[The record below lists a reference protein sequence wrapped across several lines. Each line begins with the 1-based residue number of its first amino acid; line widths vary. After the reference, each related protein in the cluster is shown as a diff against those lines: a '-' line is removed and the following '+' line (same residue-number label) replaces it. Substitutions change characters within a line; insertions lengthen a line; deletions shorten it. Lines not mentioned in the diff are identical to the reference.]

1 MRDYRAIQSRIIQE
15 ISPFP
20 VEIMTSELH
29 RLNLAEAARGI
40 AGGVFTPVDLVTAC
54 LERIHARE
62 DQVKAWA
69 WLDPDQ
75 ALARAR
81 ACNGRPATTP
91 LHGIPIGVKDIID
104 TADMP
109 TCYGSQVFQGHYP
122 AEDAECIRLL
132 KQAGAIVMGKTVT
145 TEFAFYAPGKTAN
158 PHALDHTPGGS
169 SSGSAAAVA
178 DYHVPLALGTQTSGS
193 IIRPASFNGVFGCKP
208 TYNSYSLDGI
218 HPLAPE
224 LDTLGAFSR
233 APADLALL
241 HGVLAQQE
249 SGTPGAVRP
258 ATVAVVRTPAWD
270 DAAAEVQDSMLD
282 FAERLR
288 QAGIDVIEADEDLLN
303 GMMAVQQ
310 AYLARGAAGSLG
322 HITDR
327 HPDQVRPQTRDLVAE
342 GRRVD
347 KSFDAGLNDALARG
361 ERFLSG
367 VFSRADLII
376 TPGAPGSAPAGLHN
390 TGNPMFNRIWTF
402 LQTPC
407 MNLPLTKSA
416 NGLPIGIQLVC
427 NRQEDGRL
435 FAYSAYLQNLTGYD
449 IEQP

>member
-1 MRDYRAIQSRIIQE
+1 
-15 ISPFP
+15 
-20 VEIMTSELH
+20 MTSELH
-29 RLNLAEAARGI
+29 RLNLAEAAGGI
-40 AGGVFTPVDLVTAC
+40 AGGAITSVDLVTAC

-62 DQVKAWA
+62 DRVRAWA

-75 ALARAR
+75 ALAQAR
-81 ACNGRPATTP
+81 ACDGRPATTP

-122 AEDAECIRLL
+122 AADAECIRLL
-132 KQAGAIVMGKTVT
+132 KQAGAVIMGKTVT

-158 PHALDHTPGGS
+158 PHNPEHTPGGS

-178 DYHVPLALGTQTSGS
+178 DFHVPLALGTQTSGS
-193 IIRPASFNGVFGCKP
+193 IIRPAAFNGVLGCKP
-208 TYNSYSLDGI
+208 THNSYSLDGI

-233 APADLALL
+233 SPADLALL

-249 SGTPGAVRP
+249 TGTPGAMRP

-270 DAAAEVQDSMLD
+270 DADTGAQDAVLD
-282 FAERLR
+282 CAGRLR
-288 QAGIDVIEADEDLLN
+288 QAGIAVIEADEDLLD
-303 GMMAVQQ
+303 GMMEVQQ
-310 AYLARGAAGSLG
+310 AYLARGAAVSLG
-322 HITDR
+322 PVTDR
-327 HPDQVRPQTRDLVAE
+327 HPDEVRPQTRDLVME
-342 GRRVD
+342 GRRVGATF
-347 KSFDAGLNDALARG
+347 KAELNDALARG
-361 ERFLSG
+361 ERFLSR
-367 VFSRADLII
+367 VFSRADLVI
-376 TPGAPGSAPAGLHN
+376 TPGAPGAAPAGLHN

-407 MNLPLTKSA
+407 MNLPLTKSS

-427 NRQEDGRL
+427 NRREDERL
-435 FAYSAYLQNLTGYD
+435 FAYTAYLQDLTGYD